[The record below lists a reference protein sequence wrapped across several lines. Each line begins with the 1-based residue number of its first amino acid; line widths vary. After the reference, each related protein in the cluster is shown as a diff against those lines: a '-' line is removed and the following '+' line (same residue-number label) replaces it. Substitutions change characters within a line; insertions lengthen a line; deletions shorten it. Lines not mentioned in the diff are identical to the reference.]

1 MGIRRILSRHLEG
14 TDDDGEESTPPGT
27 QEAAYFSAA
36 VMAILIFFYICF
48 ISVKMYNLAAG
59 ISLRQKK
66 KTLVG
71 YRTQSSTETSLHNP
85 LL

>member
-1 MGIRRILSRHLEG
+1 MAIHRILRSLSEYN
-14 TDDDGEESTPPGT
+14 DDGETSTPPGT
-27 QEAAYFSAA
+27 IEAAYFSAA
-36 VMAILIFFYICF
+36 VMAILILIYICF

-59 ISLRQKK
+59 ISMRQKK

-71 YRTQSSTETSLHNP
+71 YTKASTDTSLHNP